1 MCNDWL
7 LAAACL
13 WAAVRRFFHLPMDLG
28 NDSHNLRTSPA
39 TGNCHRLLVALG
51 VAAALSSASIQ
62 ATAQDAPA
70 QHPAGVTI
78 QGRVLN
84 SAGGPVQDALVRL
97 AREGVLTSL
106 ETKTRA
112 AGVFM
117 FSAPGTGRYWLRA
130 EKSGLSSRATPLVVL
145 SLGEQKQ
152 IDVVL
157 EDSSLVHAD
166 SSASRP
172 PSTQAMEFADKPD
185 FTVAGV
191 MDWTAAGGHGSDTS
205 LRTSEALTRETVTL
219 QANGPDHSAA
229 DSTRAA
235 RETDESEGKL
245 RAALAG
251 APGSFEANRQLG
263 DFYFRGSRYRESIP
277 LLQNAYQIDPANHDN
292 EYQLA
297 LALKGSGDFSQ
308 AREHVGKLLAYG
320 ESADLHRLVGELD
333 ETANDPLAAVHEFE
347 QAVRLDPSEENYFA
361 WGSEL
366 LLHRAILQAQEVFQD
381 GAKACPKSVRM
392 LTALGTAL
400 FASAHYEEAAQRLCD
415 ASDLSPA
422 NPEPYIFMGKVEM
435 VAPNPLA
442 CVGQRLAR
450 FVELQPGN
458 SLANYYDAMAIW
470 KGQAQPADQQVL
482 QQVETLL
489 NNAVTIDAK
498 CGEAY
503 LQLGILYYSRRNF
516 EKAID
521 YYTKAIAAEP
531 ELVDAH
537 YRLAVAYD
545 RIGET
550 AKARQQFQLH
560 DEVKKQQAAEIERQR
575 REVKQF
581 LVGGQ
586 PTYPAAH

>member
-1 MCNDWL
+1 
-7 LAAACL
+7 
-13 WAAVRRFFHLPMDLG
+13 
-28 NDSHNLRTSPA
+28 
-39 TGNCHRLLVALG
+39 
-51 VAAALSSASIQ
+51 
-62 ATAQDAPA
+62 
-70 QHPAGVTI
+70 
-78 QGRVLN
+78 
-84 SAGGPVQDALVRL
+84 
-97 AREGVLTSL
+97 
-106 ETKTRA
+106 
-112 AGVFM
+112 
-117 FSAPGTGRYWLRA
+117 
-130 EKSGLSSRATPLVVL
+130 
-145 SLGEQKQ
+145 
-152 IDVVL
+152 
-157 EDSSLVHAD
+157 
-166 SSASRP
+166 
-172 PSTQAMEFADKPD
+172 
-185 FTVAGV
+185 
-191 MDWTAAGGHGSDTS
+191 
-205 LRTSEALTRETVTL
+205 
-219 QANGPDHSAA
+219 
-229 DSTRAA
+229 
-235 RETDESEGKL
+235 
-245 RAALAG
+245 
-251 APGSFEANRQLG
+251 
-263 DFYFRGSRYRESIP
+263 
-277 LLQNAYQIDPANHDN
+277 
-292 EYQLA
+292 
-297 LALKGSGDFSQ
+297 
-308 AREHVGKLLAYG
+308 
-320 ESADLHRLVGELD
+320 
-333 ETANDPLAAVHEFE
+333 
-347 QAVRLDPSEENYFA
+347 
-361 WGSEL
+361 
-366 LLHRAILQAQEVFQD
+366 
-381 GAKACPKSVRM
+381 M